1 MNVKKNEMQAMSL
14 AVTDG
19 LSVTIIPNSEHEF
32 LIPTKD
38 VAIGYGVS
46 AGTVRK
52 HAFDHSVE
60 FVENVH
66 YVSSVTISNGAPTG
80 GSTRTTMWTKAGVI
94 RLGFFIKSERAKL
107 FRDWAEQLILAVV
120 GHKQLALPVATKRRI
135 NRLTPDRIIDIL
147 SDVCLIENHELRE
160 RIAAKVKGGYRY
172 GN

>member
-1 MNVKKNEMQAMSL
+1 MRNQKNEMQAISL
-14 AVTDG
+14 AVTGD

-38 VAIGYGVS
+38 VAVGYGIS
-46 AGTVRK
+46 PETVRSHLRNNK
-52 HAFDHSVE
+52 GE
-60 FVENVH
+60 FVEGTHVIRTVDILH
-66 YVSSVTISNGAPTG
+66 GAPTG

-120 GHKQLALPVATKRRI
+120 GHRQPLLPQTTKRRI

-147 SDVCLIENHELRE
+147 SDVCMIDNKELRE
-160 RIAAKVKGGYRY
+160 RIANKIKGGYSY